1 LIERVNPECGE
12 RLHVLTTGVVSRRI
26 DIRSRKRRLDV
37 RRLDAPS
44 HIGDDWRGLAGV
56 PEGVR
61 RQEATMAKRSK
72 KKAKSA
78 KRARAGKKSKAVK
91 KTRTLKKTKTAKKR
105 KAVAKTKVVK
115 KTRAASKKP
124 ASKKKKVKTTKPAKK
139 PRLGDFGN
147 DNCAGERER
156 VGMAQDRVNSLF
168 ELLNNPETTED
179 QKPQIQENINQ
190 AETDLEA
197 AQRRLDMCIA
207 SFPITID
214 SGRSS

>member
-1 LIERVNPECGE
+1 MRRKVARPDRRYVAADDIYSCERSATLE
-12 RLHVLTTGVVSRRI
+12 
-26 DIRSRKRRLDV
+26 V

-78 KRARAGKKSKAVK
+78 KRARAGKKAKAVK
-91 KTRTLKKTKTAKKR
+91 KSRAVKKTKTLKKTKTAKKS

-115 KTRAASKKP
+115 KTRATSQKP
-124 ASKKKKVKTTKPAKK
+124 GSKKVKTTKPTKK

-190 AETDLEA
+190 AETDLDA